1 MQAPARVNLCVT
13 TLLAINTMMASM
25 QSSLPPVAY
34 TKAVDVWTGVCVIF
48 VFSALLEYALV
59 NYAAR
64 ADSQRQQKEQE
75 RRESLLL
82 SPATASL
89 QLELKPSNTM
99 VQYWGQNVYR
109 NLTRWINAFARS
121 RCCPVPRLSPG

>member
-1 MQAPARVNLCVT
+1 MQ
-13 TLLAINTMMASM
+13 AINTKMASM

-64 ADSQRQQKEQE
+64 SDSQRQQKEQE

-82 SPATASL
+82 SPANASL
-89 QLELKPSNTM
+89 QLKLKPSNTK
-99 VQYWGQNVYR
+99 VGFGGKKIIFN
-109 NLTRWINAFARS
+109 T
-121 RCCPVPRLSPG
+121 